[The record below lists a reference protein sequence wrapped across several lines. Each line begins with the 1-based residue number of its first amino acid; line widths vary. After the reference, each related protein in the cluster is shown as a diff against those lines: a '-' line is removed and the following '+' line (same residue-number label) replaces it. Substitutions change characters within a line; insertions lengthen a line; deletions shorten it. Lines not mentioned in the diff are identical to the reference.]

1 MLTSSR
7 PANADRYPDDD
18 DDGDDDDQLI
28 IMMTMVL
35 LLMMIDRMRYSSR
48 PVNTD
53 RSYKCARRET
63 ESSYEKNALDP
74 KI

>member
-1 MLTSSR
+1 MMTMV
-7 PANADRYPDDD
+7 
-18 DDGDDDDQLI
+18 I
-28 IMMTMVL
+28 IVMMMTMVL
-35 LLMMIDRMRYSSR
+35 MTMMIVMIIIIIIMTMVLLMMIDRMRYSSR

-53 RSYKCARRET
+53 RSYKCARRER